1 MRLLLCM
8 LVLLQTSSAMSQFH
22 PNFQMGIGTTGLS
35 AGIEKQ
41 VAAKFSVGTSL
52 SFMDYRPKFRFS
64 YLDQQIL
71 TQTQLAFIQGNVFF
85 KWHPVGLET
94 YFGYE
99 RNNFYLFGGMAINNR
114 KDILQTKSTLTN
126 TIEVGSFN
134 LTQDHVGY
142 VDLNLI
148 TKRMQPFAGLGYQI
162 EKPESN
168 WLVALNAGMA
178 YQGKPETNMSASGV
192 LRLNARNEAQLTK
205 NMQSLTY
212 YPILQI
218 IIGIKL
224 D

>member
-1 MRLLLCM
+1 
-8 LVLLQTSSAMSQFH
+8 
-22 PNFQMGIGTTGLS
+22 
-35 AGIEKQ
+35 
-41 VAAKFSVGTSL
+41 
-52 SFMDYRPKFRFS
+52 
-64 YLDQQIL
+64 
-71 TQTQLAFIQGNVFF
+71 
-85 KWHPVGLET
+85 LET

-134 LTQDHVGY
+134 LTQDQVGY
-142 VDLNLI
+142 VNLNLI
-148 TKRMQPFAGLGYQI
+148 AKRMQPFAGLGYQI

-178 YQGKPETNMSASGV
+178 YQGKPEINMSASGV